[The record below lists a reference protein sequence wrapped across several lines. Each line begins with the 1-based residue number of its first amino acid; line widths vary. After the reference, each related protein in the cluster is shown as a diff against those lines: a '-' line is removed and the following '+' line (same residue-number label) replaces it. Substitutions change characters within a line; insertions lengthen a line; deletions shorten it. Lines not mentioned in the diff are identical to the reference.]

1 MCTWVGWN
9 MLACTLDDS
18 IREGGGVQMT
28 LLCSVNQCYSGHKE
42 QWDGVL
48 IYVVYLAFVCS
59 QFKIMS
65 MLWII
70 KEPHFF
76 PRERVSYTEYPLL
89 AFKQSYFELTAMKPW
104 QRHENIIKHCGK
116 SWLWITN
123 ILPPFQ
129 TTCRYWF
136 FFATLTIHLIKNIFS
151 NL

>member
-136 FFATLTIHLIKNIFS
+136 FFCNFDHS
-151 NL
+151 SY